1 MVGVQARDTTRGRFA
16 HAILARRV
24 GASVGATLS
33 LLALAFTSIFTVF
46 GQSADTLIMYAF
58 VARIPFP
65 RFLATLLHTLVS
77 IPALLVVAAV
87 ILLAIV
93 VRGRFALLLRVF
105 LVLVLS
111 NVSTQILKT
120 ALARPNLGV
129 GHALANSFP
138 SGHVTLVASIALV
151 LVASVPP
158 AWKTLVGVLGWVA
171 TTAVGIIVMGLGWHR
186 FSDVVGAILIAFI
199 FAMLALPA
207 EWDPHQHP
215 GRGRTAATFA
225 WVCLLASALAIPLI
239 IWGSRAVLAIPQTA
253 TTLQNMAAVPALGGG
268 LVVAGSVFAASLGAL
283 SIHEV
288 DHLRGN

>member
-1 MVGVQARDTTRGRFA
+1 MAGVQARNTARGRFA
-16 HAILARRV
+16 RAILARRV
-24 GASVGATLS
+24 GASVGAALTLF
-33 LLALAFTSIFTVF
+33 AVAFTCIFTVL
-46 GQSADTLIMYAF
+46 GQSVDTLIMYAF

-65 RFLATLLHTLVS
+65 GFLGTLLHTLVS

-93 VRGRFALLLRVF
+93 VRGRFALLLRVL

-129 GHALANSFP
+129 GHPLPNSFP

-151 LVASVPP
+151 LVASVAP
-158 AWKTLVGVLGWVA
+158 AWKTLVGVVGWVV
-171 TTAVGIIVMGLGWHR
+171 TTAVGIVVMGLGWHR
-186 FSDVVGAILIAFI
+186 FSDVVGAILIASI
-199 FAMLALPA
+199 FAMLALPS
-207 EWDPHQHP
+207 EWDPHQRP
-215 GRGRTAATFA
+215 GRGRTAAALA
-225 WVCLLASALAIPLI
+225 WVGLLASALAISLI
-239 IWGSRAVLAIPQTA
+239 IWGSRAVLATPQVAA
-253 TTLQNMAAVPALGGG
+253 TLENIAAAPGLGGG
-268 LVVAGSVFAASLGAL
+268 LLIAGSVFIASLCAL